1 MMTERRVVDGSLE
14 MEGSRPRSSKVS
26 LTDQAY
32 RIIRKEIME
41 CALAPGLEFTELD
54 IAERFA
60 MSKTPVREALMRLQF
75 EGLVK
80 AYPRRGYMIEPVKI
94 SDINEIF
101 EMRIVLEAGAM
112 DLAVQRATQQ
122 DIDELQTIARSI
134 SDAVYRVEP
143 DRSNNVN
150 NMFHERLAIAAR
162 NTRLHRSVVQMLNE
176 LERFFY
182 IEAQATTAYPVQY
195 ASHLDIVASLEK
207 RDAAAAR
214 AAIIDHIEGTRHVLL
229 ASLVVN
235 RPAPPRGVLVR

>member
-1 MMTERRVVDGSLE
+1 MSDSAITEARRT
-14 MEGSRPRSSKVS
+14 RPAKLS

-32 RIIRKEIME
+32 HRIRREIMACNLE
-41 CALAPGLEFTELD
+41 PGLEFTELD

-60 MSKTPVREALMRLQF
+60 MSKTPVREALLRLQF

-80 AYPRRGYMIEPVKI
+80 SYPRRGYMVEPIKI

-101 EMRIVLEAGAM
+101 DTRIVLEGGAM

-122 DIDELQTIARSI
+122 DIDELHTIARSI

-150 NMFHERLAIAAR
+150 NMFHERLVIAAR

-195 ASHLDIVASLEK
+195 ASHLDIVAALEK
-207 RDAAAAR
+207 RDATAAR
-214 AAIIDHIEGTRHVLL
+214 AAIVDHIEGTRHVLL

-235 RPAPPRGVLVR
+235 RPATVRGVLVR

>member
-1 MMTERRVVDGSLE
+1 VADDAAANESK
-14 MEGSRPRSSKVS
+14 RPRAGRVS

-32 RIIRKEIME
+32 RTIRKEIMA

-80 AYPRRGYMIEPVKI
+80 AYPRRGYMVEPVKI

-101 EMRIVLEAGAM
+101 DMRLILEGGAM
-112 DLAVQRATQQ
+112 DLAVQRATDE
-122 DIDELQTIARSI
+122 DIHKLDEIAQSI
-134 SDAVYRVEP
+134 SDAIYHAEP
-143 DRSNNVN
+143 GQSNNVN
-150 NMFHERLAIAAR
+150 NLFHESLALASR
-162 NTRLHRSVVQMLNE
+162 NARLHRSMVQMLNE

-182 IEAQATTAYPVQY
+182 IEAQASTAYPVRY
-195 ASHLDIVASLEK
+195 ATHLDIVTAMEQ
-207 RDAAAAR
+207 RDAPAAR

-229 ASLVVN
+229 ASLVQN
-235 RPAPPRGVLVR
+235 RPKTARSVFVG